1 MSTGADWEEKVKT
14 KDKDGK
20 VQYCAYKVGAD
31 SPKACSKSAKSIRL
45 YIAFAK
51 KKSGEK

>member
-1 MSTGADWEEKVKT
+1 MPFRIRKE

-20 VQYCAYKVGAD
+20 VQYCAYKKGKDA
-31 SPKACSKSAKSIRL
+31 PNACSKSEKSIRL

>member
-1 MSTGADWEEKVKT
+1 MPYRIRKE

-31 SPKACSKSAKSIRL
+31 SPKACSKSEKSIRL